1 MDELP
6 SPRLVDAV
14 WRYRISSLIIV
25 GIAVVLSVLVAL
37 VSGEPSRMQGR
48 LALKPPD
55 KAGVLGVE
63 AAGETAFARYVNQRA
78 LFVTSDQVL
87 TGAAERLAGSVPK
100 ETLRSAVTAEA
111 SETGESVVL
120 EVAGGDAEEASKI
133 TQAVIDSYREASK
146 SEVQQRVAASLE
158 TLREQREQIEDDLD
172 DTPDGTPRSAN
183 AEAAAVSLSELDNRA
198 TELKVAASQIG
209 DGVAFVYDT
218 QPDKTALLRSVARD
232 GMIGLGL
239 GGVLA
244 LAVAWFR
251 ADRDRRVGNLA
262 ELQSLVEEPVL
273 GEIETVGRD
282 EAASLLWLGAPP
294 SKTYRMVAFGM
305 QRVVDGGVV
314 IVTGEPGSGVT
325 TSTIQLASALA
336 RGGLRVLLVDGAV
349 RSHGLST
356 SIGLAANRRNGDAEP
371 PGRRHPGLTDVAMG
385 VLPAR
390 ETMRVVELGD
400 GVTLTVVPAGKY
412 VDGALERFSVP
423 LLDQAIAEMRAE
435 FDIVLVDTPT
445 PDSAPEAG
453 AIVRGSDAAI
463 VIVRRDAD
471 AAGLHRLSE
480 QVRMVGGSIAGYV
493 LTFADRRKG

>member
-14 WRYRISSLIIV
+14 WRYRLSSLVIV
-25 GIAVVLSVLVAL
+25 GVAVLLSVLVAL
-37 VSGEPSRMQGR
+37 VAGESSRMQAR

-55 KAGVLGVE
+55 KAGVLAVE
-63 AAGETAFARYVNQRA
+63 AAGEAAFARYVNQRA

-87 TGAAERLAGSVPK
+87 TGAEKKLDGTVSK

-120 EVAGGDAEEASKI
+120 QVAADTPEDAAKI
-133 TQAVIDSYREASK
+133 TRAVIEAYRAASRT
-146 SEVQQRVAASLE
+146 EVEQRVAALLE
-158 TLREQREQIEDDLD
+158 TLAEQRESIENDLA
-172 DTPDGTPRSAN
+172 DTPENQRSAN
-183 AEAAAVSLSELDNRA
+183 TEAAAQSLSELDNRS
-198 TELKVAASQIG
+198 TELKVAANQIG
-209 DGVAFVYDT
+209 DGVAFVYDAA
-218 QPDKTALLRSVARD
+218 PDRTALLRSVARD
-232 GMIGLGL
+232 GVIGLGL

-251 ADRDRRVGNLA
+251 ADRDRRVSNLA
-262 ELQSLVEEPVL
+262 ELEALVDDPVL
-273 GEIETVGRD
+273 GEIEQVGKD

-294 SKTYRMVAFGM
+294 SKTYRMVAFGV
-305 QRVVDGGVV
+305 QRVIDHGVV

-325 TSTIQLASALA
+325 TTTIQLASGLA

-356 SIGLAANRRNGDAEP
+356 SIGLAAGRPNGQQQD
-371 PGRRHPGLTDVAMG
+371 GRRHPGLTDIAMG
-385 VLPAR
+385 SMPAR

-400 GVTLTVVPAGKY
+400 GVTLTVVPAGRY
-412 VDGALERFSVP
+412 VDGVLERFSVP

-445 PDSAPEAG
+445 PASAPEAG
-453 AIVRGSDAAI
+453 AIVRSCDATI
-463 VIVRRDAD
+463 VVVRKDAD
-471 AAGLHRLSE
+471 AAGLHRLAD
-480 QVRMVGGSIAGYV
+480 QIRMVGGKIAGYV
-493 LTFADRRKG
+493 LTFATARRS